1 MSQPTDLR
9 KANAAIFEHLLDWF
23 PDIIQSVDSD
33 GQIVYV
39 NRKASEILGYA
50 KEELIGL
57 NIRDLY
63 APDMLLQVDAGF
75 SKLKK
80 QGTLTVCDSAIMSK
94 TGERIP
100 VEIRSF
106 AVYDDD
112 GSFVRTFSIL
122 RDVRDVKELQE
133 NLMHASRLAS
143 VGELA
148 SSIVHDIAN
157 PLAVIKLSGELL
169 QGELERL
176 HGTAQESAE
185 SLSDSLT
192 IVEKAAGK
200 IEKLINHL
208 RNLARQSDARPA
220 IVDLRQ
226 VIEDAE
232 FMVKNKLHRLGVVVA
247 RSIPDSPCEVIG
259 HDTQL
264 EQVFMNLISNA
275 CDAMKNI
282 DEPSLVIALSQLVD
296 PEGVAQWV
304 GTVSDCGAGIPEAER
319 SRVFDSFFTTKVRG
333 EGTGLGLAIVN
344 SIVHEH
350 GGTIQL
356 ESEVGVGTTFNIILP
371 ATVPSSLATVLAIE

>member
-23 PDIIQSVDSD
+23 PDIIQSVDND
-33 GQIVYV
+33 GYIVYV
-39 NRKASEILGYA
+39 NRKASEILGYTR
-50 KEELIGL
+50 EEFIGL
-57 NIRDLY
+57 SIRDVY

-80 QGTLTVCDSAIMSK
+80 QGTLTVCDSAVMSK
-94 TGERIP
+94 SGERIP

-112 GSFVRTFSIL
+112 NNFVRTFSIL

-143 VGELA
+143 IGELA
-148 SSIVHDIAN
+148 SCIVHDIAN

-169 QGELERL
+169 QGELERFQ
-176 HGTAQESAE
+176 GTAQEGAD
-185 SLSDSLT
+185 SLSDSLD
-192 IVEKAAGK
+192 IVDRAAGK

-220 IVDLRQ
+220 VVDLRQ
-226 VIEDAE
+226 TLEDAE
-232 FMVKNKLHRLGVVVA
+232 FMVKNKLHKQNVA
-247 RSIPDSPCEVIG
+247 VTKSIPDTPCNVIG

-275 CDAMKNI
+275 CDAMKDVEKPTLEI
-282 DEPSLVIALSQLVD
+282 TLTERVDEAK
-296 PEGVAQWV
+296 GRQWV
-304 GTVSDCGAGIPEAER
+304 GMVRDIGVGIPETQR
-319 SRVFDSFFTTKVRG
+319 KRVFESFFTTKVRG

-344 SIVHEH
+344 SIAHDH
-350 GGTIQL
+350 GGIIEL
-356 ESEVGVGTTFNIILP
+356 ESEVDVGTTFRIVLPVADESNLP
-371 ATVPSSLATVLAIE
+371 AILAIE